1 MNRILAGDMP
11 KIPGKCGPFMQNLIT
26 RCWSLNP
33 GDRPSFD
40 EILEEFWKCDF
51 AIVPGADSN
60 ELRSYAWGINA
71 WEEGNS
77 LVQNGT

>member
-1 MNRILAGDMP
+1 
-11 KIPGKCGPFMQNLIT
+11 MQNLIA

-33 GDRPSFD
+33 EDRPSFD

-51 AIVPGADSN
+51 AIVPGADPD

-71 WEEGNS
+71 WEDGNS
-77 LVQNGT
+77 RAQNGT